1 MSSAVC
7 IPIQVSTFTLNAAVA
22 NSGKDVPNWCVG
34 PLSQPNYDRLL
45 RYENDVQQH
54 ADMLNRHRLESLNPR
69 LFDAFDKKVR
79 PNRQG
84 LYLHWKLPQLY
95 RATAEVS
102 AGADEFKN
110 ECFKNGFLSLE
121 KATEEK
127 DGVEALKIDGGAQ
140 WNTKASKATT
150 GESSSLYRAV
160 PNRWLVWRRIHEDSI
175 LTDENSDNLKKNEL
189 FIIES
194 NLCRNISEMGPEI
207 DIEVDVSPFVDA
219 EKRPEGQEDMFLG
232 NKISVFSDGAQPPN
246 EKEGEKKSVPLSIFN
261 SSNPLFADFQP
272 HNSNVFSMV
281 DTFTYQHDLGDGKSE
296 TRTLTSANVDYLVLG
311 WVHDSKLDLFTNK
324 DKTHGEILKE
334 LGLELADGDAAN
346 AQAWL
351 RSRDGK
357 NDITRAICHA
367 SIYGVSWRKDTAPE
381 NKAHELANFVKDHMP
396 VSVGYSPLDSFGA
409 STREA
414 PKALQRLN
422 GVKSDSSV
430 TSTPKSFSDLLY
442 EVETFTKTSPGNPD
456 NYIAQRDRALL
467 RAFTVSSLGYNWK
480 LIDQGT
486 NEQETQP
493 GVKASLIPS
502 DTQKLALAGLGKLQ
516 SFRDA
521 CESKLK
527 QLRWDLFAEWWK
539 VKTSEQ
545 STADVD
551 LNGLRSSSSEA
562 VKPIASDIRRL
573 ISICNELDRELDT
586 NKVEEKCPQAQKTPS
601 EPFYQR
607 REPTVTVGRAVSA
620 WNIRDDKPTK
630 VRITSQVYPKEEDQ
644 ETKAVFTE
652 DGKKKDNLQDSLYQ
666 AMEFHRP
673 KMNAVVNDT
682 MKELVREWVRLGP
695 KDDESAPKRRTKPSI
710 VNPPYES
717 RTLEDGEQL
726 GNVPNFNKK
735 QEFNAVFVEW
745 EAVYF
750 HIPFDKWS
758 LQPDEATGLRWDLNE
773 YVGSGHTHDV
783 RTISG
788 RDLLLPQV
796 KAELQ
801 AAAAN
806 LSYLSEE
813 FQDLLLDKLCLPS
826 SSFSLNGMNEHLST
840 RYFGGTHLTPNATL
854 SGVVEGAVVESVFTE
869 DDIKLMGNQ
878 TRETPYAGTVDI
890 GAINGH
896 VGDMPS
902 PFKPVLHGQMVLT
915 KLNLVDEFGQV
926 VSAFDFD
933 KAPSDNFLG
942 RKIYPQVSNTYACSN
957 LVDPHGQ
964 PTKIANAVVGDQEN
978 RCAFFQIPPSINQEA
993 RLNAFFVTDKDVFD
1007 KPLPP
1012 DEPYRPIYEQWEN
1025 PVWGWVLVNYASYGV
1040 QFFLPNGKF
1049 YGQVLLGGS
1058 TGTDIPLRWQPFE
1071 EPPADIKSFSADSV
1085 DVRRLQELMDVFR
1098 QDPDYLKAFIHMIG
1112 ESLTLSKDMDPSYS
1126 ESLASITGRCLAL
1139 VDFGVSL
1146 ELAQKPRENQS
1157 TINDAPPQTELQ
1169 DYKFPCIFG
1178 DVERREDGMVGYF
1191 MPSAATSRKP
1201 DFSTCY
1207 TYFPQAKQT
1216 ASKNIM
1222 KEITSHHYPF
1232 LQPQYADPLELTRS
1246 LFVEPENALNSNT
1259 LDRMSS
1265 EFQKATSNSLSI
1277 FTAIINPY
1285 TPFHVRTAGLLPTK
1299 ALEIPPWTI
1308 KNALEK
1314 MDVFFPAGPI
1324 LTLDATLSKPV
1335 SPPPD
1340 ITTIKQRE
1348 VRGTG
1353 EEIAKSR
1360 LEVPTPPVGKWTW
1373 LQPTLNERESKTK
1386 YKEIETDG
1394 LKRIEEGNIL
1404 RVNNRQPLTALEG
1417 YLCMSRD
1424 KDRKKE

>member
-69 LFDAFDKKVR
+69 LFDAFNKEVR
-79 PNRQG
+79 QNRQG

-110 ECFKNGFLSLE
+110 DCFRNGFLSLE
-121 KATEEK
+121 KVSETE
-127 DGVEALKIDGGAQ
+127 GGAK
-140 WNTKASKATT
+140 WNANASKATT

-175 LTDENSDNLKKNEL
+175 QPKVAVGKIKKYEL

-194 NLCRNISEMGPEI
+194 NLCRNISELGPEI

-219 EKRPEGQEDMFLG
+219 EKPPEGQEDMFLG
-232 NKISVFSDGAQPPN
+232 NKISVYADGAQTPN
-246 EKEGEKKSVPLSIFN
+246 AEEGEKKSVPLSIFN

-281 DTFTYQHDLGDGKSE
+281 DTFSYQHDLDNGKTE
-296 TRTLTSANVDYLVLG
+296 TRTLTEANADYFVLG
-311 WVHDSKLDLFTNK
+311 WVHDAKLDIFSAK
-324 DKTHGEILKE
+324 SKTHGEILKE

-346 AQAWL
+346 AQDWL
-351 RSRDGK
+351 KLSDK
-357 NDITRAICHA
+357 NNDMTRAICHA
-367 SIYGVSWRKDTAPE
+367 SIYGATWRKETAPE
-381 NKAHELANFVKDHMP
+381 NKAHELASFFTEQMP
-396 VSVGYSPLDSFGA
+396 VSLGYSPLDSLGASA
-409 STREA
+409 STRDA
-414 PKALQRLN
+414 PESLQWLN
-422 GVKSDSSV
+422 GTKLDSSL
-430 TSTPKSFSDLLY
+430 TGTPKTLSDLIY
-442 EVETFTKTSPGNPD
+442 EVQTFTKTSPGNPD
-456 NYIAQRDRALL
+456 NYLAQRDRALL
-467 RAFTVSSLGYNWK
+467 QAFTVSSLGYVWK
-480 LIDQGT
+480 LIDKGDQT
-486 NEQETQP
+486 NSQKPQP
-493 GVKASLIPS
+493 EAKTSLIPS
-502 DTQKLALAGLGKLQ
+502 DTQKLALNGLGKLQ

-521 CESKLK
+521 CECKLK

-545 STADVD
+545 SMAEVD
-551 LNGLRSSSSEA
+551 LKGLRSSSSDA
-562 VKPIASDIRRL
+562 VRPIVSDIRRL
-573 ISICNELDRELDT
+573 MSICNELDRELDT
-586 NKVEEKCPQAQKTPS
+586 NKVAEKCPQAEKTPS

-607 REPTVTVGRAVSA
+607 REPTVTVARAVSA
-620 WNIRDDKPTK
+620 WNIRDDKPTR
-630 VRITSQVYPKEEDQ
+630 VRITSQVYPKGEDQ
-644 ETKAVFTE
+644 ETKAAFTAE
-652 DGKKKDNLQDSLYQ
+652 ANATDNLEDSLYN

-673 KMNAVVNDT
+673 KMNAVVFTT
-682 MKELVREWVRLGP
+682 MQELVREWVRLGP
-695 KDDESAPKRRTKPSI
+695 KDDQRAPKRTTKPSI
-710 VNPPYES
+710 VSPPYES
-717 RTLEDGEQL
+717 RTLEDDEQL

-758 LQPDEATGLRWDLNE
+758 LLPDEATGLRWDLNE

-801 AAAAN
+801 VAAAN
-806 LSYLSEE
+806 LEYFSEE
-813 FQDLLLDKLCLPS
+813 FHDLLLDRLCYPS

-840 RYFGGTHLTPNATL
+840 RYVGGTHLTPNATL
-854 SGVVEGAVVESVFTE
+854 SGVVKGAVVESVFTE
-869 DDIKLMGNQ
+869 DDLELIGNQ
-878 TRETPYAGTVDI
+878 TRETPYASTVD
-890 GAINGH
+890 
-896 VGDMPS
+896 VRVTDGDAGNMTS
-902 PFKPVLHGQMVLT
+902 PFKSVLHGQMVLT

-933 KAPSDNFLG
+933 KAPSDDFLD
-942 RKIYPQVSNTYACSN
+942 RKIYPEVSDTYACSN
-957 LVDPHGQ
+957 LVDPHGK

-993 RLNAFFVTDKDVFD
+993 RLNAFFVTDKDIFG

-1012 DEPYRPIYEQWEN
+1012 GEPYRPIYEQWEN

-1071 EPPADIKSFSADSV
+1071 EPPADLKSFSADSV
-1085 DVRRLQELMDVFR
+1085 DVRRLQEFMDVFR

-1157 TINDAPPQTELQ
+1157 TINDAPPQIELQ

-1191 MPSAATSRKP
+1191 VPSSANSRKP
-1201 DFSTCY
+1201 DFSACY
-1207 TYFPQAKQT
+1207 TYFPQGKQK
-1216 ASKNIM
+1216 ASKNGL
-1222 KEITSHHYPF
+1222 KEIASQNYPF

-1246 LFVEPENALNSNT
+1246 LLVEPENALNSDT

-1265 EFQKATSNSLSI
+1265 EFRKATSNSLSI

-1285 TPFHVRTAGLLPTK
+1285 TPFHVRTAGLLPAK
-1299 ALEIPPWTI
+1299 ALQIPSWTI

-1314 MDVFFPAGPI
+1314 MDVFFPTGPV
-1324 LTLDATLSKPV
+1324 LALDPTLSKLM
-1335 SPPPD
+1335 PPPTD
-1340 ITTIKQRE
+1340 VATMQQTK
-1348 VRGTG
+1348 VSGAG
-1353 EEIAKSR
+1353 EGIAKSR
-1360 LEVPTPPVGKWTW
+1360 MEVPTPPVGKWTW

-1386 YKEIETDG
+1386 YQEIETDG
-1394 LKRIEEGNIL
+1394 FKRIQEDNIL

-1417 YLCMSRD
+1417 LDGIKFTGNNGSGCN
-1424 KDRKKE
+1424 